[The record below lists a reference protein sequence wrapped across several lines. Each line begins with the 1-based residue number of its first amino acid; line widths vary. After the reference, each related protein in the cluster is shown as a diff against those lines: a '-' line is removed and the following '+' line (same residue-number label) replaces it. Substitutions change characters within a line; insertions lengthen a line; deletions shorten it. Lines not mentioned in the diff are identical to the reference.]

1 MPFIKCTRDSLLKPL
16 QIVGGIVAIVLNVR
30 RNRELDLRFRGFRPD
45 GKLCGGILFIGIPS
59 AKAKAKS
66 KRRFPPPS
74 SRRF

>member
-16 QIVGGIVAIVLNVR
+16 QIVGGIVEGRQSMAILSNILVEKMNEKVTFTAT
-30 RNRELDLRFRGFRPD
+30 DLET
-45 GKLCGGILFIGIPS
+45 S